1 MFRTYTNAR
10 SQASE
15 NEANVFVEKNLAKE
29 TCDSDNISACS
40 SNNKENTNANDKQ
53 NINIDKSPDVL
64 KCSPKLKKR
73 KMNETKELEQTFFSL
88 SNKISNYME
97 TSQQSCSQQSTP
109 DDIFIEFIK
118 AQLNNIPE
126 HEKNLRR
133 KMIMDAIS
141 TSLPKI

>member
-1 MFRTYTNAR
+1 MQDLKQVKMKQMFLLKKIQPKKLVIPTIFLLVLYN
-10 SQASE
+10 
-15 NEANVFVEKNLAKE
+15 NL
-29 TCDSDNISACS
+29 
-40 SNNKENTNANDKQ
+40 NNKENTNANDKQ

-88 SNKISNYME
+88 SNKISNYIE
-97 TSQQSCSQQSTP
+97 TSQQSCSQQSTL

-118 AQLNNIPE
+118 AQLNNIPK

-133 KMIMDAIS
+133 KMIMDGS
-141 TSLPKI
+141 TSLPKM